1 MVELRIPNKEIKEIF
16 ESTVRKWFEDSTRV
30 MNRKTL
36 FDAVWNKDTDK
47 LTKEISTLL
56 QMTEKI
62 SIMHFLQESLQELVI
77 VWSLTGNMEKDEV
90 IL

>member
-1 MVELRIPNKEIKEIF
+1 
-16 ESTVRKWFEDSTRV
+16 
-30 MNRKTL
+30 MNRKAL

-56 QMTEKI
+56 QMTI
-62 SIMHFLQESLQELVI
+62 SYYGYKEDFYHAFLAGIFAGAGYSLES
-77 VWSLTGNMEKDEV
+77 MEKDEV